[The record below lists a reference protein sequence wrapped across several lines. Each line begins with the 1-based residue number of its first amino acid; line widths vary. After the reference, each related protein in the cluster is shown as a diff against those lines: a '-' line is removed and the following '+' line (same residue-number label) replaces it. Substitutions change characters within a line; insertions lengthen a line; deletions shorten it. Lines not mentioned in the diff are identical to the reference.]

1 MNASRP
7 RFRFDSLFGLTSLT
21 IALTLLAFA
30 LISAGAT
37 SYFVIVPMAKRSAE
51 DLAAEIATA
60 AVALQWMPAIER
72 AQFREQLMHDH
83 GIVVAERMPV
93 SHLLPSASEAVPY
106 FRDALE
112 KHSLHDFA
120 IFAGD
125 EDSQIWVD
133 IRAAGDSYWLGF
145 DGDRLGTNPPLALVL
160 ALGGGALLTFAA
172 SMFVVRRITR
182 HLNYLSEA
190 SREIGQGRMPAE
202 VPTAGPE
209 EISALAETFNQ
220 MSANLRQM
228 EENRT
233 VMIAGLSHD
242 LRTPLTRL
250 GLAVEMLDEN
260 ADQELLARIRR
271 NLDAMNKLITEFL
284 LFSRGME
291 KSNPVRLQLWEVV
304 ESLLIDLEAEGVDV
318 RLNKCDSPATYVAD
332 RDVLERVLLNLLKN
346 AVQYGRGSPVDVNL
360 HCSDDGGVVEI
371 MDRGPG
377 IPADEV
383 ESAFQPFQRLQAG
396 QRLRASGS
404 GLGLA
409 IARQLADRHGW
420 AIELVPREGGGT
432 IARVV
437 LPAAH

>member
-1 MNASRP
+1 
-7 RFRFDSLFGLTSLT
+7 
-21 IALTLLAFA
+21 
-30 LISAGAT
+30 
-37 SYFVIVPMAKRSAE
+37 
-51 DLAAEIATA
+51 
-60 AVALQWMPAIER
+60 MPA
-72 AQFREQLMHDH
+72 D
-83 GIVVAERMPV
+83 
-93 SHLLPSASEAVPY
+93 
-106 FRDALE
+106 
-112 KHSLHDFA
+112 
-120 IFAGD
+120 
-125 EDSQIWVD
+125 
-133 IRAAGDSYWLGF
+133 
-145 DGDRLGTNPPLALVL
+145 
-160 ALGGGALLTFAA
+160 
-172 SMFVVRRITR
+172 
-182 HLNYLSEA
+182 
-190 SREIGQGRMPAE
+190 
-202 VPTAGPE
+202 VPTVGPA

-220 MSANLRQM
+220 MSGNLRRM

-250 GLAVEMLDEN
+250 GLAVEMLDED
-260 ADQELLARIRR
+260 ADRELLARIRR

-291 KSNPVRLQLWEVV
+291 KSDPVRLHLWEVV

-332 RDVLERVLLNLLKN
+332 REVLERVLLNLLKN
-346 AVQYGRGSPVDVNL
+346 AVQYGLGSPVDVNL
-360 HCSDDGGVVEI
+360 RCSDDGGVVEI

-383 ESAFQPFQRLQAG
+383 ESEFQPFQRLQAG

-420 AIELVPREGGGT
+420 AIELVPREGSGT